1 MQENKKDYICKLFK
15 PPSVQLHLQTICAL
29 LFIPEWVY
37 TDYLFSPEFTG
48 MRKIIFGLSIGIIA
62 LGCNSILSHYFIG
75 SGKIRYSAVSSCVGL
90 TTLFIAGY
98 ILIPVYG
105 VVGSA
110 ISTSIAFCAMLIF
123 SVTVFCRQNQTRLS
137 EFIPDK
143 EDFRELIKRIR
154 EKLETK

>member
-1 MQENKKDYICKLFK
+1 
-15 PPSVQLHLQTICAL
+15 
-29 LFIPEWVY
+29 
-37 TDYLFSPEFTG
+37 

-90 TTLFIAGY
+90 TTLFIAGH